1 MLVEV
6 DVAGGRRG
14 GWIIL
19 GLLEQLLKLPIQDLS
34 FVFLGLHPL
43 LEPRVP
49 LSRFRL
55 ESLHRLLQIGH
66 AARLG
71 RWLVMEDHPK
81 GDRGRGQW

>member
-1 MLVEV
+1 MGHMLVEV

-55 ESLHRLLQIGH
+55 ESLHRLLQIRH

-71 RWLVMEDHPK
+71 R
-81 GDRGRGQW
+81 